1 MNSKE
6 LIGEIKALYTVIE
19 EITEEHDRLEEKMNQ
34 LLANGDSLSDAE
46 FGQLTLLNHLLK
58 TYTEATK

>member
-6 LIGEIKALYTVIE
+6 MIGEIKALYTVIE

-46 FGQLTLLNHLLK
+46 FGQYTLLHHLLRK
-58 TYTEATK
+58 YKEFKQ

>member
-6 LIGEIKALYTVIE
+6 MIGEIKALYTVIE

-34 LLANGDSLSDAE
+34 LLANGDSLSDVE
-46 FGQLTLLNHLLK
+46 FGQYTLLSHLLRK
-58 TYTEATK
+58 YSEVKQ